1 LLFYKLIM
9 AKARNLILLILLI
22 LVADQ
27 ALKIWVKTNM
37 PLSYH
42 WDASHQPLTPYDRG
56 IKMFGENAEW
66 AQLYFV
72 ENEGM
77 AWGWKFGG
85 EFGKIALTLFRMVA
99 VVFGVWYIRSIL
111 RKQQHPGF
119 IVCVGLIFAGALGN
133 LIDSLFYGLIFEEST
148 YTSVAKMFPEQGYA
162 GFLHGKVVDMFYFP
176 IIRTT
181 YPEWMPFVGGED
193 FEFFS
198 PVFNIADASISVGV
212 IALLIFQNKFLP
224 KEEKDKKRPIETSTR
239 VNDDVQVS

>member
-1 LLFYKLIM
+1 M
-9 AKARNLILLILLI
+9 SKARNLIILILLI

-56 IKMFGENAEW
+56 IRLFGENAEW

-85 EFGKIALTLFRMVA
+85 DFGKIALTLFRVIA
-99 VVFGVWYIRSIL
+99 VIFGVWYIRSIL
-111 RKQQHPGF
+111 KKPHHPGF
-119 IVCVGLIFAGALGN
+119 IVCVGLIFAGAAGN
-133 LIDSLFYGLIFEEST
+133 LIDSLFYGMIFEQST
-148 YTSVAKMFPEQGYA
+148 YTHVAKMFPEQGYA

-181 YPEWMPFVGGED
+181 WPDWMPFVGGED

-198 PVFNIADASISVGV
+198 PVFNLADASISVGV
-212 IALLIFQNKFLP
+212 IALLLFQNRFMGIPEKP
-224 KEEKDKKRPIETSTR
+224 KNQPIETSTR